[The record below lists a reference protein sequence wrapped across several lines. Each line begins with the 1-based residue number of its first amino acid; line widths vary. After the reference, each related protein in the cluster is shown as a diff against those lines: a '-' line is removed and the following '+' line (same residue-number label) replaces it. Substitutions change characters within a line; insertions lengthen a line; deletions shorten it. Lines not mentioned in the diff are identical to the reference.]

1 METAKS
7 AITDHMFR
15 ARYREYQPCPLLRP
29 YVRALFTFA
38 QDFSHDAEPARV
50 NREIVTAAGES
61 SWSAMFA
68 DSGVSVVFCFGEGY
82 RIDGL
87 WSPVRPSP
95 HVIGPMTAFRTS
107 FPGVRLLQ
115 VGAYLLP
122 ETASFFLGVPGRE
135 IADRVVGL
143 ESLWTEARRIDEELA
158 DCEIDSHRVAVV
170 EAALIRHLKPH
181 RIPVIEDAARMM
193 RESGG
198 QMAVGSIAESI
209 GISRQLL
216 GRKFREQIGLS
227 PKLYLR
233 LHRFRKTLA
242 SLGSESCLADAAAA
256 AGYFDQSHMIKEF
269 REFCG
274 MAPAAIVRQ
283 RPFHPFT
290 GLANRSKALNEI
302 ATRRGCR
309 WINQRPQFERSVP
322 VKPKRY

>member
-1 METAKS
+1 ML
-7 AITDHMFR
+7 R
-15 ARYREYQPCPLLRP
+15 ARYREYQPRPVLRP

-38 QDFSHDAEPARV
+38 HDFSHDAEPARV

-87 WSPVRPSP
+87 WNPVRTSA

-107 FPGVRLLQ
+107 FPGVGLRQ
-115 VGAYLLP
+115 VGAYLRP

-135 IADRVVGL
+135 IADRVTGL

-158 DCEIDSHRVAVV
+158 DCENDSHRVAVV

-181 RIPVIEDAARMM
+181 RVPVTVDAARMM
-193 RESGG
+193 RESGRETT
-198 QMAVGSIAESI
+198 VDSIAESI

-216 GRKFREQIGLS
+216 GLRFREQIGLS

-242 SLGSESCLADAAAA
+242 SLGSASCLADAAVS
-256 AGYFDQSHMIKEF
+256 AGYFDQSHMIGEF

-274 MAPAAIVRQ
+274 MTPASIVRQ

-290 GLANRSKALNEI
+290 GLSA
-302 ATRRGCR
+302 
-309 WINQRPQFERSVP
+309 
-322 VKPKRY
+322 

>member
-1 METAKS
+1 ML
-7 AITDHMFR
+7 R
-15 ARYREYQPCPLLRP
+15 ARYREYQPRPVLRP

-38 QDFSHDAEPARV
+38 QDFSQDAQPAQA
-50 NREIVTAAGES
+50 NREIVTAEGES
-61 SWSAMFA
+61 SWSALFA

-87 WSPVRPSP
+87 WNPVRPSA

-135 IADRVVGL
+135 IADRVTGL
-143 ESLWTEARRIDEELA
+143 ESLWTEARRIDEQLA
-158 DCEIDSHRVAVV
+158 ECENDSCRVAVV

-181 RIPVIEDAARMM
+181 RVPAVVGAARMI
-193 RESGG
+193 RESDR
-198 QMAVGSIAESI
+198 QTEVGSIAESI
-209 GISRQLL
+209 GTSRQLL
-216 GRKFREQIGLS
+216 GRRFREQIGLS

-242 SLGSESCLADAAAA
+242 ALGSESCLADAAVA

-274 MAPAAIVRQ
+274 MTPAAIIRQ

-290 GLANRSKALNEI
+290 G
-302 ATRRGCR
+302 
-309 WINQRPQFERSVP
+309 V
-322 VKPKRY
+322 